1 MLFKSKQIDKILE
14 TVDFYHNLYIAEN
27 IGTEVLSKTDKL
39 ILQRGGIDLS
49 KYKGK
54 SNYITYAYNFGKLES
69 SVRDKSMLKKL
80 NLKDYKKFVDSNPDK
95 FKLSKEDRF
104 NIRTAKQQ
112 AYNDIK
118 RLAGDVKADLHNNL
132 IEISKTHYK
141 KLNQKTLPQQVAKA
155 VTKKLKEN
163 TVKYSSRF
171 ELISSY
177 NMHSTYQIG
186 ISAEILERLGPNSKV
201 YFKVHKDACPI
212 CVKTYLKN
220 GSGSQ
225 PKIFLL
231 KTVIANGSNIGR
243 KGKDIKSSLQPLHP
257 RCRCRLTMIP
267 RGKIKWSVN
276 QNAYIRVFK

>member
-27 IGTEVLSKTDKL
+27 IGISVLSKTDKL

-49 KYKGK
+49 QYKGK
-54 SNYITYAYNFGKLES
+54 IGYVEYAYNFGKLES
-69 SVRDKSMLKKL
+69 SVRDVSMLKKL
-80 NLKDYKKFVDSNPDK
+80 NLKDYKKFVDLNQDK
-95 FKLSKEDRF
+95 FKLSKEDKF

-118 RLAGDVKADLHNNL
+118 RLAGDVKADLHANL
-132 IEISKTHYK
+132 IEVSKTHYE
-141 KLNQKTLPQQVAKA
+141 KLNQKTLPQQVARA

-177 NMHSTYQIG
+177 NMHSTYQTG
-186 ISAEILERLGPNSKV
+186 LAAEILERLGPMAKV
-201 YFKVHKDACPI
+201 YFKVQKSACPV

-220 GSGSQ
+220 GPGSQ
-225 PKIFLL
+225 PRIFLL
-231 KTVIANGSNIGR
+231 KTVINNGSNIGR

-257 RCRCRLTMIP
+257 RCRCKLTMVP
-267 RGKIKWSVN
+267 KGKIKYSVN